1 MMLVVTYDVDTSDSA
16 GQKRLRK
23 VAKICERHGMR
34 VQNSVFEVL
43 VDAAQLVVLKQELGK
58 AIDMEQDSVRFYRLG
73 NSYENRIE
81 SMGRKPLVEAGSAL
95 IFNANPCRTHFCGRL
110 AHEIHARYTAFG
122 SLLGKPKEARHKT
135 VSSFGNLPQN
145 LMTDLWKIAVALPQ
159 GRE

>member
-58 AIDMEQDSVRFYRLG
+58 AIDMEQDSVRF
-73 NSYENRIE
+73 
-81 SMGRKPLVEAGSAL
+81 
-95 IFNANPCRTHFCGRL
+95 
-110 AHEIHARYTAFG
+110 
-122 SLLGKPKEARHKT
+122 
-135 VSSFGNLPQN
+135 
-145 LMTDLWKIAVALPQ
+145 
-159 GRE
+159 

>member
-34 VQNSVFEVL
+34 VQTPCLRCSVT
-43 VDAAQLVVLKQELGK
+43 ASQLVVLKQELGK

-95 IFNANPCRTHFCGRL
+95 IF
-110 AHEIHARYTAFG
+110 
-122 SLLGKPKEARHKT
+122 
-135 VSSFGNLPQN
+135 
-145 LMTDLWKIAVALPQ
+145 
-159 GRE
+159 

>member
-58 AIDMEQDSVRFYRLG
+58 AIDMEQDSVRFIDSAIHTRT
-73 NSYENRIE
+73 
-81 SMGRKPLVEAGSAL
+81 GSKAWD
-95 IFNANPCRTHFCGRL
+95 ASP
-110 AHEIHARYTAFG
+110 
-122 SLLGKPKEARHKT
+122 S
-135 VSSFGNLPQN
+135 
-145 LMTDLWKIAVALPQ
+145 WKQEVP
-159 GRE
+159 

>member
-58 AIDMEQDSVRFYRLG
+58 AIGMAQDSVRVYRLG
-73 NSYENRIE
+73 NSYEIRIE

-95 IFNANPCRTHFCGRL
+95 IF
-110 AHEIHARYTAFG
+110 
-122 SLLGKPKEARHKT
+122 
-135 VSSFGNLPQN
+135 
-145 LMTDLWKIAVALPQ
+145 
-159 GRE
+159 